1 MRDHDTQDRLR
12 RRSVL
17 KHAGAGLT
25 AVTIA
30 GCQEPQNPTG
40 QGPKVPG
47 GNGGKLD
54 GQTIQLGLL
63 PPDRESALGKPMI
76 NCMELAV
83 EQINAEGGI
92 LGAGVDYTVGTTNL
106 SVSKART
113 AYAKMTQQIGVDA
126 TFGIL
131 LQLRSMIKPIAE
143 AETLHI
149 STANPDPFISRLV
162 SRTTSPIGG
171 NPKQEYEK
179 YKYHFRYAPPNI
191 DQAFGAL
198 NEVFKLYGDA
208 LGWDSAAVYLA
219 DLSMLEGVPQRMQK
233 KASKHIDIPV
243 AELVPDSL
251 ADFSPLWDKAEDA
264 GVDVVIV
271 ALALSASTAITQ
283 WANQE
288 RDFGLG
294 GVLLGAGNSN
304 FWAQSN
310 GLCEGLF
317 TAEAVVPGVKLTE
330 HTMPFIDAYRK
341 KFGNVPGAFGPI
353 VYDAVRLYADAVRQK
368 GTTDPETLIPFLE
381 EWTWKRS
388 IMMEE
393 FEFHGPSHEFA
404 HDPVLPCIS
413 PQTCDN
419 PAGIPLIAQ
428 WQQAQGG
435 GGTQEV
441 VAPEQHKTAEYQDP
455 PWMR

>member
-1 MRDHDTQDRLR
+1 LR

-17 KHAGAGLT
+17 KHAGAGIT
-25 AVTIA
+25 AVTLA
-30 GCQEPQNPTG
+30 GCQEEPN
-40 QGPKVPG
+40 PG
-47 GNGGKLD
+47 GNGNGQRTVTGD
-54 GQTIQLGLL
+54 GPWSGETIHLGLL
-63 PPDRESALGKPMI
+63 PPERESSLGKPMI
-76 NCMELAV
+76 NCMDLAV
-83 EQINAEGGI
+83 REINANGGI
-92 LGAGVDYTVGTTNL
+92 RGATVDYTVGPTNL

-113 AYAKMTQQIGVDA
+113 EYAKMNQQIGVDA

-131 LQLRSMIKPIAE
+131 LQLRSMIQTIGD
-143 AETLHI
+143 AETIHI

-198 NEVFKLYGDA
+198 NEVFNLYGDA

-233 KASKHIDIPV
+233 EASKYIDIPV

-251 ADFSPLWDKAEDA
+251 DDFSPLFDKAEDA

-304 FWAQSN
+304 FWEQSN

-317 TAEAVVPGVKLTE
+317 TAEAVVPGVKLTKY
-330 HTMPFIDAYRK
+330 TKPFIDTYRSE
-341 KFGNVPGAFGPI
+341 FGNVPGAFGPI
-353 VYDAVRLYADAVRQK
+353 VYDAVRLYADAVRQAESR
-368 GTTDPETLIPFLE
+368 DPEDLIPYME
-381 EWTWKRS
+381 DMVWKRS
-388 IMMEE
+388 IMMQE
-393 FEFHGPSHEFA
+393 FEFHGPDHEYA

-419 PAGIPLIAQ
+419 PSGIPLIAQ
-428 WQQAQGG
+428 WQAAENGG
-435 GGTQEV
+435 VQEV
-441 VAPEQHKTAEYQDP
+441 VAPDQHQTAEYQDP